1 MSAIVMRDVRRAFDV
16 VKGSAWRMNR
26 RVQQFEALRG
36 VNLDV
41 SKGELFGLLGPNG
54 AGKTTTIKIL
64 TTLLV
69 PTSGEVYLNG
79 LDSVRNPDQVRSR
92 IGYVFGGDKG
102 LYDRLSARDNLR
114 YFANLYR
121 IAPGQQRRR
130 INELLE
136 MLSLTDRQNDRVE
149 TFSRGMKQR
158 LHIARGLLHDPDII
172 YLDEPTNGL
181 DPLAARDVRDIVR
194 RLKHSGKTILL
205 TTHYMFE
212 AEDLCDRL
220 AVIAG
225 GRIIAEGTSKDLGA
239 LANAG
244 PVVRAEVTGGAQAL
258 CRALED
264 RADVVNC
271 HLEPL
276 SGRELVT
283 IRFAAQTGVEASR
296 VVGEAAAADTGVQLL
311 DLQLR
316 EPTLEDKYVTLVS
329 QSLDKESA

>member
-1 MSAIVMRDVRRAFDV
+1 MSAIMMHDVRREFDI
-16 VKGSAWRMNR
+16 VKGSAWRLNR
-26 RVQQFEALRG
+26 NVQKFHALRG
-36 VNLDV
+36 INLDIP
-41 SKGELFGLLGPNG
+41 KGQLFGLLGPNG

-64 TTLLV
+64 TTLLA
-69 PTSGEVYLNG
+69 PTSGQVYLNG
-79 LDSVRNPDQVRSR
+79 MDAVENPGQVRSK

-121 IAPGQQRRR
+121 IPLQLQYSR
-130 INELLE
+130 IEELLE
-136 MLSLTDRQNDRVE
+136 MLNLTDRQHDRVE

-194 RLKHSGKTILL
+194 QLKSSGKTILL

-220 AVIAG
+220 AVITA

-239 LANAG
+239 LANTG
-244 PVVRAEVTGGAQAL
+244 VVARAEIKGGGQGLCTAL
-258 CRALED
+258 GGHPA
-264 RADVVNC
+264 VVNC
-271 HLEPL
+271 NLEPL
-276 SGRELVT
+276 SDRELLTV
-283 IRFAAQTGVEASR
+283 RFAVDARIEAAH
-296 VVGEAAAADTGVQLL
+296 VVREAAAGEDRVEVL

-316 EPTLEDKYVTLVS
+316 EPTLEDKYVALVS
-329 QSLDKESA
+329 QSRGEGAL